1 MFKVPLAAF
10 GWVLVVL
17 VVVWSAGMVFTTS
30 SCTRVA
36 RTGWPAWYGFETAEF
51 VSQNWT
57 QPTTK
62 LSILKYKVKSTLAMQ
77 GFFQKTIYGDSLIC
91 QR

>member
-1 MFKVPLAAF
+1 MFKVPLAAL

-17 VVVWSAGMVFTTS
+17 AVVWAAGMVFTTS

-36 RTGWPAWYGFETAEF
+36 RTGWPAWYGFGVVEF
-51 VSQNWT
+51 VTQNWT

-62 LSILKYKVKSTLAMQ
+62 LTLLKYKVKSTLAMQ
-77 GFFQKTIYGDSLIC
+77 GFFEKTIYGDTLPC
-91 QR
+91 KR